1 MRNSLG
7 SPSRVWYSYCV
18 ATKTITLS
26 EDAYRRWEERARRHG
41 RTVSEEI
48 ETAAPAPNGGPS
60 APAQEQAVDPDKNPN
75 RWLLDFADSLE
86 EPAKNPNQGW
96 LDLADSF
103 KDVEWKPGPQFGSP
117 EWKDMYA
124 RDLYRDTFNLEPD
137 W

>member
-1 MRNSLG
+1 M
-7 SPSRVWYSYCV
+7 

-48 ETAAPAPNGGPS
+48 ETAAPAINGP
-60 APAQEQAVDPDKNPN
+60 APTEAEELAAALDKNPN
-75 RWLLDFADSLE
+75 QWLLDFADSLR
-86 EPAKNPNQGW
+86 
-96 LDLADSF
+96 
-103 KDVEWKPGPQFGSP
+103 DVEWKPGPQFGSP
-117 EWKDMYA
+117 EYKDQYA

>member
-1 MRNSLG
+1 M
-7 SPSRVWYSYCV
+7 

-48 ETAAPAPNGGPS
+48 ETAAPAINGP
-60 APAQEQAVDPDKNPN
+60 APAPAEVVA
-75 RWLLDFADSLE
+75 AES
-86 EPAKNPNQGW
+86 AKNPNQAW

-103 KDVEWKPGPQFGSP
+103 KDVEWKPGRQFGSP
-117 EWKDMYA
+117 EWKGIYA
-124 RDLYRDTFNLEPD
+124 RGLYRDTFNLEPD

>member
-1 MRNSLG
+1 M
-7 SPSRVWYSYCV
+7 

-48 ETAAPAPNGGPS
+48 ETAAPAPNGHATP
-60 APAQEQAVDPDKNPN
+60 PADEHVDEPVPNPN
-75 RWLLDFADSLE
+75 QWLLDFADSL
-86 EPAKNPNQGW
+86 
-96 LDLADSF
+96 
-103 KDVEWKPGPQFGSP
+103 KDVDWKPGPEFGSA
-117 EWKDMYA
+117 EWKDQYA

>member
-1 MRNSLG
+1 M
-7 SPSRVWYSYCV
+7 

-48 ETAAPAPNGGPS
+48 ETAAPAPNGVPS
-60 APAQEQAVDPDKNPN
+60 APAQEQAVDPDENPN
-75 RWLLDFADSLE
+75 QWLLDFADSL
-86 EPAKNPNQGW
+86 
-96 LDLADSF
+96 
-103 KDVEWKPGPQFGSP
+103 KDVEWKDGPPFGSP